1 MDDKITPEELQK
13 ADNPSNG
20 DSGKDSFD
28 LQGYE
33 FLVTCTQIS
42 KERLAKMELKRNYG
56 KVVAFIAGFVPLV
69 LMVLLAWQISTP
81 NSAFMLM
88 EKLPQAILIS
98 GCFLSFI
105 VIYTILIKGMFS
117 HAKEDEASPIK
128 EAVDILREYRPG
140 GE

>member
-20 DSGKDSFD
+20 DSGKDFFD

-33 FLVTCTQIS
+33 FLVTGTEINR
-42 KERLAKMELKRNYG
+42 ERLAKMKIKRNYG
-56 KVVAFIAGFVPLV
+56 KVVAFIAGFVPLF
-69 LMVLLAWQISTP
+69 LMGLLAWQIYTP